1 MAEEKQEETARI
13 MGMDYGFKRIGVALS
28 DPLLIFAYPYKTLLN
43 DQNLWGEVDKI
54 IVEKNVIK
62 IIVGYPV
69 DNRGIK
75 TDVTRKVEQFSKDLM
90 KKFKLEVIFW
100 DESYTSVLA
109 QEKVLESVVKK
120 AKRRDKGLLDQ
131 NSAAIILQEYLNT
144 LN

>member
-1 MAEEKQEETARI
+1 M
-13 MGMDYGFKRIGVALS
+13 
-28 DPLLIFAYPYKTLLN
+28 
-43 DQNLWGEVDKI
+43 
-54 IVEKNVIK
+54 IK
-62 IIVGYPV
+62 IILGYPV

-75 TDVTRKVEQFSKDLM
+75 TDVTRKVEQFSKDLV